1 MRSAP
6 ACRKAGGG
14 VFCVPRP
21 NRGEV
26 PNLHHEHPHTGVE
39 SAFVPVAREIER
51 LLHTSGLKGETFYGD
66 GTAGFSTNGCQE
78 LIFVGPARLGARS
91 KLMVPNGVNLHLR
104 NSA

>member
-14 VFCVPRP
+14 VFFVFRDQTAARCPICITSTRTLVSKALSFQS
-21 NRGEV
+21 RGRS
-26 PNLHHEHPHTGVE
+26 NG
-39 SAFVPVAREIER
+39 S
-51 LLHTSGLKGETFYGD
+51 HTSGLQGETFYGD
-66 GTAGFSTNGCQE
+66 GTADFSTNGQE